1 MSTPIKSQ
9 QCFVPKPT
17 ELGLAPDCHQTVM
30 ALPDPSEDA
39 CFVPSVFQCKDFKVD
54 EFVSSCKKRVSTE
67 HLHDDLKSYYTV
79 LKAAMVELIN
89 KDYADFLDLSANLVS
104 ITTLKGCTIKYRCVY

>member
-1 MSTPIKSQ
+1 
-9 QCFVPKPT
+9 
-17 ELGLAPDCHQTVM
+17 M
-30 ALPDPSEDA
+30 ALPSPSEDA
-39 CFVPSVFQCKDFKVD
+39 CFDPSVFQSEEFKVD

-67 HLHDDLKSYYTV
+67 HLHDDLRSYFTV

-104 ITTLKGCTIKYRCVY
+104 DTLIVCKTLLLNIVCSYAYVSVKT